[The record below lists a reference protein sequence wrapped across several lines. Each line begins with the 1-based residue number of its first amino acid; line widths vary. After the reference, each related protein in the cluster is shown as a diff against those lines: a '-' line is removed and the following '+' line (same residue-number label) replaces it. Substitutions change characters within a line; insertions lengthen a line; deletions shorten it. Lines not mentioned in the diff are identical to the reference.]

1 MLSLT
6 SIVLNS
12 GYPPAGI
19 SACTVGEAYS
29 HVTAPWVP
37 AASASTVSASST
49 TSATGWG
56 GGVSLEGLVSVE
68 GLQTGRKAN
77 FLHSSLA
84 CSDGMVGPCIPFS
97 LTAVSRDS
105 RETLRKDSHYHY
117 SRLARLQSAHKQ
129 LFLLSPS

>member
-1 MLSLT
+1 MSQPLGCQL
-6 SIVLNS
+6 LQ
-12 GYPPAGI
+12 PPLFQ
-19 SACTVGEAYS
+19 
-29 HVTAPWVP
+29 PPRLLVP
-37 AASASTVSASST
+37 RA
-49 TSATGWG
+49 G

-129 LFLLSPS
+129 LLLLSPS